1 LGTRYSKTLSVAFWQ
16 TYLQDQTDYLP
27 YLTASYLAA
36 SVGQPMRLDIIRSLT
51 PAQLEAAYGRTPPI
65 PIIPP
70 PVAAVPPARDE
81 SILVEIER
89 TGVLKVAFRKDAPPF
104 GYINA
109 ENAWAGYCGDVAIAL
124 GEHLTSTLNDP
135 VGIELVELTST
146 LQNRFDLVRDG
157 SVHLE
162 CGPNTIRQDIPGI
175 TFSIPFY
182 VTGAKF
188 LVRQAQAATVN
199 FNLPG
204 LRLGV
209 LQDTTTA
216 AFVRECYPNADI
228 VTFAGANDREQA
240 VQAVVSGA
248 IEAFIGDSVLS
259 EAELQRQNLPRDQ
272 FALLPENPLTCEYY
286 GLILPDNDPQWRQAV
301 NEFLQNTEVIQADF
315 DQDLRELDYCFNR

>member
-1 LGTRYSKTLSVAFWQ
+1 VTLTLGRGLRGRPTRL
-16 TYLQDQTDYLP
+16 
-27 YLTASYLAA
+27 
-36 SVGQPMRLDIIRSLT
+36 
-51 PAQLEAAYGRTPPI
+51 
-65 PIIPP
+65 
-70 PVAAVPPARDE
+70 
-81 SILVEIER
+81 
-89 TGVLKVAFRKDAPPF
+89 F
-104 GYINA
+104 GA

-124 GEHLTSTLNDP
+124 GEHLTSTLNHP

-162 CGPNTIRQDIPGI
+162 CGPNTIRQDMPGI

-209 LQDTTTA
+209 FQDTITA